1 MTLDSFINGLISIFT
16 LLNDTRIF
24 NVSVLVWL
32 AIVSV
37 FGMIGMFIKGK
48 KEDKE

>member
-1 MTLDSFINGLISIFT
+1 MSLDNFVNGLITLFT
-16 LLNDTRIF
+16 LLNETKIF
-24 NVSVLVWL
+24 NVSILVWL